1 MANIL
6 ITEFMNQKQVEQL
19 SALHN
24 VNYEPELYS
33 NKEAIIENSSDVHAL
48 IVRNKTKVDMQL
60 INSMKNLKVIGR
72 LGVGLDNIDVAHC
85 KENNVPIIIAEA
97 ANARSVSEYVMMGL
111 LTLFRGIQ
119 SSTEDVLKGEWD
131 RNKHTGSEINGKTLG
146 IVGVGTIGQIVA
158 KNAKNMGM
166 NVIGNDIEIGDDDP
180 LWNKLNIECCTFEE
194 LVHKSDAI
202 TIHVPLTN
210 ETHNL
215 FTEKEFEKMVRG
227 SYIINSSRGGIVNE
241 TDLLKYLKN
250 GHLGGAM
257 LDVFEN
263 EPLNDSGMFSDV
275 KNLILT
281 PHIAGLTL
289 ESNVRV
295 SQTISDNVLD
305 YLKSGGE

>member
-33 NKEAIIENSSDVHAL
+33 NNVAIIENSSDVHAL

-72 LGVGLDNIDVAHC
+72 LGVGLDNIDINHC
-85 KENNVPIIIAEA
+85 KEKNVPVIIAEA
-97 ANARSVSEYVMMGL
+97 ANAGSVSEYVMMGL

-180 LWNKLNIECCTFEE
+180 LWSKLNIQCCTFEE

-202 TIHVPLTN
+202 TLHVPLTN
-210 ETHNL
+210 KTHNL

-263 EPLNDSGMFSDV
+263 EPLSDSGMFSDV
-275 KNLILT
+275 KNLIL
-281 PHIAGLTL
+281 IL
-289 ESNVRV
+289 
-295 SQTISDNVLD
+295 
-305 YLKSGGE
+305 

>member
-1 MANIL
+1 MIRPQINIC
-6 ITEFMNQKQVEQL
+6 TFW
-19 SALHN
+19 
-24 VNYEPELYS
+24 
-33 NKEAIIENSSDVHAL
+33 
-48 IVRNKTKVDMQL
+48 
-60 INSMKNLKVIGR
+60 INNCHWMPLKKAC
-72 LGVGLDNIDVAHC
+72 NW
-85 KENNVPIIIAEA
+85 
-97 ANARSVSEYVMMGL
+97 S
-111 LTLFRGIQ
+111 
-119 SSTEDVLKGEWD
+119 
-131 RNKHTGSEINGKTLG
+131 
-146 IVGVGTIGQIVA
+146 
-158 KNAKNMGM
+158 
-166 NVIGNDIEIGDDDP
+166 
-180 LWNKLNIECCTFEE
+180 KLNIQCCTFEE

-210 ETHNL
+210 KTHNL
-215 FTEKEFEKMVRG
+215 FTEKEFDKMVRG

-295 SQTISDNVLD
+295 SQTISDYVLD
-305 YLKSGGE
+305 YLKSGGK